1 MRVGLSQRIGK
12 GTSVH
17 VGKNINP
24 GGCVKWLLYFIFL
37 PFILIY
43 LYIKWCIRNNN
54 ANSTE
59 PIYKRAWIW
68 TTTALLV
75 LGILVGIFSQMSENV
90 AQSIPQSQSPTATTS
105 EIVSVFEP
113 REGYDV
119 VQSLFLNLEENES
132 YTEFLENVKG
142 SGLEYLDRPVSGG
155 KLIEVWETREKE
167 YTNKLEVLFYNVGDD
182 NEYIRTAEYWYTDSS
197 VRISLHNNLE
207 SYEDGRKVLCIID
220 SNEKEGSNFKTIDF
234 STITEAMNH
243 MISK

>member
-68 TTTALLV
+68 TTIVLLV
-75 LGILVGIFSQMSENV
+75 IGVIGTVSSKRNPNQQTASSVSPNSYSNSI
-90 AQSIPQSQSPTATTS
+90 AQSDTGAFSSSTENEYVESNTSPADTSTDSEIPPPESFIIPAPNEQEREAVVSNYNEPVPQAPTEQPAPPETQSQTVYIAS
-105 EIVSVFEP
+105 
-113 REGYDV
+113 
-119 VQSLFLNLEENES
+119 
-132 YTEFLENVKG
+132 
-142 SGLEYLDRPVSGG
+142 SGNGTKYHR
-155 KLIEVWETREKE
+155 
-167 YTNKLEVLFYNVGDD
+167 
-182 NEYIRTAEYWYTDSS
+182 SS
-197 VRISLHNNLE
+197 VCGRMKNSTAVSLDQAIAAG
-207 SYEDGRKVLCIID
+207 YTAC
-220 SNEKEGSNFKTIDF
+220 EKCC
-234 STITEAMNH
+234 
-243 MISK
+243 